1 MRTAGGIRAEIRA
14 EQGAL
19 EKALPSLNGVRKA
32 EVEALEDGWCACTL
46 RTDAEH
52 DPREAVARLAAE
64 RKWPLRELGREQVN
78 LERVFAEIT
87 QAGER

>member
-1 MRTAGGIRAEIRA
+1 V
-14 EQGAL
+14 
-19 EKALPSLNGVRKA
+19 PVF
-32 EVEALEDGWCACTL
+32 EALEDGWCACTL

-52 DPREAVARLAAE
+52 DPREAVARLASE

-87 QAGER
+87 QAGEH